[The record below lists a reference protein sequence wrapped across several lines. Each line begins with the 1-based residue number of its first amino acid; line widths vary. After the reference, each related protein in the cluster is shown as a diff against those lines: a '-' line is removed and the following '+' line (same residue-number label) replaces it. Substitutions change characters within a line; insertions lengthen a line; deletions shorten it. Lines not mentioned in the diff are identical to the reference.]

1 MTDFTNVS
9 NALSALQSAVGA
21 LSTAIESQVAADAA
35 LVSAQGIAASAAQSV
50 IDADAV
56 ADQALNALVVALS
69 AVGVTTS
76 S

>member
-9 NALSALQSAVGA
+9 NALSSLQSAVSA

-35 LVSAQGIAASAAQSV
+35 LVSAQGIAASTAQSV